1 MRISNGCNNLEP
13 FKHVRINKIVKLRLF
28 DSVDRQWAKNVVD
41 LNYEILS
48 VSQFTLYSST
58 SKGSKPD
65 FHTSMKTDEARSMY
79 SKFLVDLKL
88 VYPKV
93 QDGEF
98 GAMMDVELINDG
110 PVTIILD
117 SHSK

>member
-1 MRISNGCNNLEP
+1 M
-13 FKHVRINKIVKLRLF
+13 
-28 DSVDRQWAKNVVD
+28 D

-48 VSQFTLYSST
+48 VSQFTLYAST
-58 SKGSKPD
+58 NKGSKPD
-65 FHTSMKTDEARSMY
+65 FHNSMKTDDARAMY
-79 SKFLVDLKL
+79 SKFLLDLKQL
-88 VYPKV
+88 YPKV
-93 QDGEF
+93 EDGEF

>member
-1 MRISNGCNNLEP
+1 M
-13 FKHVRINKIVKLRLF
+13 KLRLF
-28 DSVDRQWAKNVVD
+28 ESGDRQWASNVVD

-48 VSQFTLYSST
+48 VSQFTLYGSC
-58 SKGSKPD
+58 SKGIISLLYILGAKPD
-65 FHTSMKTDEARSMY
+65 FHASMKTEDAREMY
-79 SKFLVDLKL
+79 SKFLSKLKETH
-88 VYPKV
+88 PKV

-98 GAMMDVELINDG
+98 GAMMQVELVNDG